1 MAKLKTFNSR
11 AHRNAQKKHTVPVCT
26 GPHAAMLNRYL
37 AASYAAN
44 AVAWLPPKKARALV
58 G

>member
-11 AHRNAQKKHTVPVCT
+11 AQRNAQKKPTVPVCT

-37 AASYAAN
+37 AANYAAN
-44 AVAWLPPKKARALV
+44 AVAWLPPKKARAF
-58 G
+58 